1 MRIGHFEQNIHGH
14 GGIGSYIQRISGKQ
28 RLQGDQVFL
37 YHRADTAVEDGT
49 PIEHVKAYSDLAELA
64 RRDKLDILHVHTTT
78 PYIGDMTAPMIRT
91 IHTHQPYCPSGS
103 RYFKNS
109 DRACTRAF
117 SISGC
122 TLHALTEHC
131 CSVRPAKLREAF
143 QTTAWDQESLG
154 HFAAIAIS
162 GYVREQMIRS
172 GYATEG
178 IHVLHNPAPDPVP
191 ITPIPAGVPRFVS
204 IGRLE
209 PLKGLQTLL
218 RAFSL
223 VRVPAHLDIAGD
235 GTQFE
240 QLRKLALTL
249 GLADS
254 VTFHGWLDP
263 EGVNDLIDKSRAV
276 VFPSTWPEPAGL
288 VSLEA
293 QTRGRPVIKTSR
305 LQYSCRPA
313 IRAR

>member
-1 MRIGHFEQNIHGH
+1 
-14 GGIGSYIQRISGKQ
+14 
-28 RLQGDQVFL
+28 
-37 YHRADTAVEDGT
+37 
-49 PIEHVKAYSDLAELA
+49 
-64 RRDKLDILHVHTTT
+64 
-78 PYIGDMTAPMIRT
+78 MIRT

-293 QTRGRPVIKTSR
+293 QTRGRPVIASR
-305 LQYSCRPA
+305 VGGIPEYVQDESTAILVPPSDPSTLAAAITRLATDRCHAAILGQNGRQYAGEHFSLDDHILRLAALYDGA
-313 IRAR
+313 IRHHRESAKA